1 MTEADIREMPAG
13 PEMDALVAELVMGWR
28 PYENGR
34 QYCDL
39 SCGLP
44 ADRDV
49 DDFIHYSCSY
59 EIPDDWSPST
69 DIAAAWL
76 VIDKMRAAGWWWKLE
91 SFGGPTGGWSVVY
104 EAWTDHMDNPELT
117 RRIIW
122 RAETVPL
129 SICRAALLTTVG
141 E

>member
-1 MTEADIREMPAG
+1 MTEAEIREMPAG

-76 VIDKMRAAGWWWKLE
+76 VVEKITARNPPFHESPEWGLELRQIGDGWGVRLYGSHVPMLE
-91 SFGGPTGGWSVVY
+91 A
-104 EAWTDHMDNPELT
+104 EADT
-117 RRIIW
+117 
-122 RAETVPL
+122 APL
-129 SICRAALLTTVG
+129 AICRAALLTTV
-141 E
+141 EE